1 MIKACCGFGHRV
13 VWADIRSSL
22 DDEVGRAIAEGCH
35 VFYTGAQ
42 GDFDRLFTEAVQ
54 KVKNKHKDISLICV
68 CPYYTKQIQK
78 NREYYENHFDEVL
91 IPMALDDVHY
101 KVAIPKRNE
110 WMVNHSDLVLGYT
123 VRESS
128 GAYVA
133 IEYAKRQGKL
143 VREIASASA
152 K

>member
-35 VFYTGAQ
+35 IFYTGAQ

-54 KVKNKHKDISLICV
+54 KAKRKHKDISLICV

-78 NREYYENHFDEVL
+78 
-91 IPMALDDVHY
+91 
-101 KVAIPKRNE
+101 K
-110 WMVNHSDLVLGYT
+110 
-123 VRESS
+123 
-128 GAYVA
+128 
-133 IEYAKRQGKL
+133 
-143 VREIASASA
+143 
-152 K
+152 